1 MSAWHVR
8 LNRSII
14 GFTNTFGIKI
24 KLFIAKLIVF
34 LSNSMVIYV
43 RRGID
48 FDAKLM
54 KDIVNTFISV
64 NMTNIKTKKSD

>member
-34 LSNSMVIYV
+34 L
-43 RRGID
+43 
-48 FDAKLM
+48 K
-54 KDIVNTFISV
+54 
-64 NMTNIKTKKSD
+64 